1 MEETK
6 SFSEL
11 LNETNLMPQRFS
23 VGEKINTTIVKI
35 TVEWIFLDLGAKSEG
50 YLDKKE
56 LMDEEGNLTVKEGDS
71 ITAYFVSSRH
81 GEKLFTTKLLTSKSV
96 DDFLFKAYE
105 TQIPM
110 EATVEKEVKGGFS
123 VKINANVSG
132 FCPYSQMDTKKIDD
146 VAAYIGKKF
155 EFIVAEYSENGR
167 NIILSRR
174 PLLEKIEQEKKIA
187 LKESLKKGMIVSGVV
202 ASVQKFGAFIDLG
215 GIQALLPVSEMG
227 WGRVEDPKLIYASGD
242 KVEVA
247 IINLDWENNRITL
260 SVKENLPN
268 PWDEFIRKY
277 PEGSQ
282 LKGKVSNL
290 TNFGA
295 FITIEAGVEGLLH
308 ISKLARGKKIKHAG
322 DVLKAGE
329 EIEVKIEKIDRE
341 NKKISL
347 DLAGSDKGTSAAGD
361 EDDFRKYI
369 AKSPKAMG
377 TLGDMFNKKS
387 GKKH

>member
-6 SFSEL
+6 SFSDL
-11 LNETNLMPQRFS
+11 LNETNLMPQHFS

-35 TVEWIFLDLGAKSEG
+35 TSEWIFLDLGAKSEG

-56 LMDEEGNLTVKEGDS
+56 LMDEEGNLTAKEGDS

-110 EATVEKEVKGGFS
+110 EATVEKEIKGGFS

-146 VAAYIGKKF
+146 VAAYVGKKF
-155 EFIVAEYSENGR
+155 EFVVAEYSENGR

-174 PLLEKIEQEKKIA
+174 PLLEKIEQEKKGA
-187 LKESLKKGMIVSGVV
+187 LKESLKKGMSVSGVV

-227 WGRVEDPKLIYASGD
+227 WSRVEDPKVLYSPGD
-242 KVEVA
+242 KVEAV
-247 IINLDWENNRITL
+247 IINLDWESNRITL
-260 SVKENLPN
+260 SAKATLPN
-268 PWDEFIRKY
+268 PWEEVVRKY
-277 PEGSQ
+277 AEGSM

-347 DLAGSDKGTSAAGD
+347 DLAGSDKDTSATGD
-361 EDDFRKYI
+361 EDDFRNYI

-387 GKKH
+387 GKK